1 MSKSK
6 SKTQG
11 QKLKIILK
19 TDVCINDISN
29 KEFDTYYLKCQQ
41 RKHLNN
47 ISNTIFKKE
56 DFAYGN
62 ESDVLDNVFKESND
76 IEEMEIQNF
85 MNDYDDYLTNE
96 EIDAAF
102 EEAEKWSDF

>member
-1 MSKSK
+1 MSNSK

-19 TDVCINDISN
+19 TELGINDISN
-29 KEFDTYYLKCQQ
+29 KEFDNYYQKCQE
-41 RKHLNN
+41 RKHLKN
-47 ISNTIFKKE
+47 ISNTIFKNL
-56 DFAYGN
+56 DYGYD
-62 ESDVLDNVFKESND
+62 SDVVDNNFRESND
-76 IEEMEIQNF
+76 VDEMEIQKNI
-85 MNDYDDYLTNE
+85 NDYDDYLTNE